1 MPWKNKSQ
9 VYEYNGSGGMKFV
22 SVCMCLRRKWHE
34 IYFCVHEICMHVHA
48 AECSGMKFISV
59 CMQVRRN
66 AAKCKSFMCVCE
78 RGENDKILMNAYFMS
93 SAT

>member
-1 MPWKNKSQ
+1 MNLERKSD
-9 VYEYNGSGGMKFV
+9 FV
-22 SVCMCLRRKWHE
+22 SVYGGMQQHE
-34 IYFCVHEICMHVHA
+34 IYFCVHASA
-48 AECSGMKFISV
+48 AECSGMKFIFV

>member
-1 MPWKNKSQ
+1 
-9 VYEYNGSGGMKFV
+9 
-22 SVCMCLRRKWHE
+22 
-34 IYFCVHEICMHVHA
+34 MHVHA

-78 RGENDKILMNAYFMS
+78 RGENDNILMNAYFIES
-93 SAT
+93 SNLIYTHKGVNALSNLGALALVNSYTTKYKRNTHMKR